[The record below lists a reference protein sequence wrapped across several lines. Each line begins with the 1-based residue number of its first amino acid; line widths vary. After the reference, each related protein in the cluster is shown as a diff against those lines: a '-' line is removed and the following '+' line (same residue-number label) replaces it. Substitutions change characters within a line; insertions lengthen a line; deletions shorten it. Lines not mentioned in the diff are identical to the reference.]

1 MHLKTRMTRR
11 IRVRRSVTQLSG
23 RLIEGPPK
31 SRAGRRSVPI
41 PERLVPK
48 LKRRIEGRP
57 TGDPA
62 IMSPKGSRL
71 GLENW
76 KRAVGWRTRIV
87 ELGRPKM
94 RVHDLRHT
102 YASLAR
108 SAGADMKLL
117 QVTMGHASIM
127 VTAHTYADLYDSDL
141 DRVADALDGL
151 GG

>member
-1 MHLKTRMTRR
+1 
-11 IRVRRSVTQLSG
+11 V
-23 RLIEGPPK
+23 EDF
-31 SRAGRRSVPI
+31 AGDGALEASHD
-41 PERLVPK
+41 LVFGFAFGEAPSDVAA
-48 LKRRIEGRP
+48 G
-57 TGDPA
+57 G
-62 IMSPKGSRL
+62 KGSRL

-76 KRAVGWRTRIV
+76 KRAVGWRIRIA
-87 ELGRPKM
+87 ELGRPTM
-94 RVHDLRHT
+94 RVHDLPHT
-102 YASLAR
+102 DASLAR

>member
-1 MHLKTRMTRR
+1 MIQDRRPFGGGLRR
-11 IRVRRSVTQLSG
+11 IPDHTASVSD
-23 RLIEGPPK
+23 
-31 SRAGRRSVPI
+31 
-41 PERLVPK
+41 
-48 LKRRIEGRP
+48 
-57 TGDPA
+57 GD
-62 IMSPKGSRL
+62 
-71 GLENW
+71 W
-76 KRAVGWRTRIV
+76 KRAVGWRSRIA
-87 ELGRPKM
+87 ELGRPTM

-117 QVTMGHASIM
+117 QVTMGHASIV

>member
-1 MHLKTRMTRR
+1 MHVDDLGGSVGEHPNGVVQRPPLISILERR
-11 IRVRRSVTQLSG
+11 IQ
-23 RLIEGPPK
+23 
-31 SRAGRRSVPI
+31 
-41 PERLVPK
+41 
-48 LKRRIEGRP
+48 GRP
-57 TGDPA
+57 AGEPA
-62 IMSPKGSRL
+62 IVSPKGSRL

-76 KRAVGWRTRIV
+76 KRAVGWGTRIA
-87 ELGRPKM
+87 ELGRPTM
-94 RVHDLRHT
+94 PGHDLRHT

-117 QVTMGHASIM
+117 QVTMGHASIV

>member
-1 MHLKTRMTRR
+1 
-11 IRVRRSVTQLSG
+11 
-23 RLIEGPPK
+23 
-31 SRAGRRSVPI
+31 
-41 PERLVPK
+41 
-48 LKRRIEGRP
+48 
-57 TGDPA
+57 
-62 IMSPKGSRL
+62 
-71 GLENW
+71 
-76 KRAVGWRTRIV
+76 
-87 ELGRPKM
+87 M